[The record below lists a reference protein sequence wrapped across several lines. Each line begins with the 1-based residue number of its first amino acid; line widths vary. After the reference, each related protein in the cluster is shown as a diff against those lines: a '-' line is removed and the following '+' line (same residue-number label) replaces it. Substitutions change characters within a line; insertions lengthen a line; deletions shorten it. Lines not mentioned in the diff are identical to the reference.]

1 MRELKSWQAKFKD
14 LTTCVSGLQASL
26 KELQATL
33 PQVDRFVSDVNQD
46 LNKWQFKS
54 KYRLEQINKILDR
67 LTKKFK
73 EQFS

>member
-14 LTTCVSGLQASL
+14 LTTSVSGLQASL

-54 KYRLEQINKILDR
+54 MYLLEQINKILDR

-73 EQFS
+73 E